1 MAAIERDH
9 LGPVLTHNPPGPPWV
24 MDVGWWQGGVRW
36 WWWSC
41 VCLDGPGCP
50 PPPVADY
57 ALSVSVAALTTP

>member
-36 WWWSC
+36 WWGIHVC
-41 VCLDGPGCP
+41 VWMASGA
-50 PPPVADY
+50 PPVADY
-57 ALSVSVAALTTP
+57 APSVSAAALTTP